1 MIYQIK
7 FYTKFIKITQ
17 IQVQQTDY
25 NLNAKDLEEENLKNV
40 YKLIHLLIK
49 DYLAILNFVKSIL
62 DKLVD
67 KFKE

>member
-25 NLNAKDLEEENLKNV
+25 KLNAKDLEEENLKNV